1 MTRMLAGMPIFVAMK
16 TERGLIYALFS
27 GTERRLA
34 RMIWI
39 CIIIDVTA
47 WMSPG
52 WMFGGFFFFWAF
64 LWDGQAFR
72 CKSSPKGCGLYSA
85 IPNAWLKSPLA
96 GVLLHTASCVLV
108 MLLLNCRFFFS
119 PSLARMFA
127 RWLVM
132 FPLLRCNNS
141 HIWLTVL
148 SCSIKRQ
155 MFNSDGDKLGYILLI
170 VSSLLFSFFWYA
182 ARAVKRF
189 SLDCSPIMLN
199 RELVFSSGLFSL
211 NNSANANSSSF
222 FIWRRFKSIS
232 SSSF

>member
-1 MTRMLAGMPIFVAMK
+1 MA
-16 TERGLIYALFS
+16 ENS
-27 GTERRLA
+27 S
-34 RMIWI
+34 
-39 CIIIDVTA
+39 C
-47 WMSPG
+47 
-52 WMFGGFFFFWAF
+52 
-64 LWDGQAFR
+64 R
-72 CKSSPKGCGLYSA
+72 CSSSSYSLMRSC
-85 IPNAWLKSPLA
+85 NASFKLSL
-96 GVLLHTASCVLV
+96 
-108 MLLLNCRFFFS
+108 FFS

-189 SLDCSPIMLN
+189 SLDCSPIMFN
-199 RELVFSSGLFSL
+199 RELVFSSGYSRLTTRRTRIVLPFSFGDVSKAFPL
-211 NNSANANSSSF
+211 PLLASCYFLASC
-222 FIWRRFKSIS
+222 
-232 SSSF
+232 

>member
-1 MTRMLAGMPIFVAMK
+1 MA
-16 TERGLIYALFS
+16 E
-27 GTERRLA
+27 
-34 RMIWI
+34 
-39 CIIIDVTA
+39 
-47 WMSPG
+47 
-52 WMFGGFFFFWAF
+52 
-64 LWDGQAFR
+64 
-72 CKSSPKGCGLYSA
+72 KSSCRCSSSYSLMRSC
-85 IPNAWLKSPLA
+85 NASFKLSL
-96 GVLLHTASCVLV
+96 
-108 MLLLNCRFFFS
+108 FFS

-199 RELVFSSGLFSL
+199 RGSLSFLPGYSRLTTRRTRIVLPFSFGDVSKAFPLPLLASCYFLASC
-211 NNSANANSSSF
+211 
-222 FIWRRFKSIS
+222 
-232 SSSF
+232 

>member
-1 MTRMLAGMPIFVAMK
+1 MA
-16 TERGLIYALFS
+16 E
-27 GTERRLA
+27 
-34 RMIWI
+34 
-39 CIIIDVTA
+39 
-47 WMSPG
+47 
-52 WMFGGFFFFWAF
+52 
-64 LWDGQAFR
+64 
-72 CKSSPKGCGLYSA
+72 KSSCRCSSSYSLMRSC
-85 IPNAWLKSPLA
+85 NASFKLS
-96 GVLLHTASCVLV
+96 
-108 MLLLNCRFFFS
+108 FFFS

-222 FIWRRFKSIS
+222 SLETFAQTKLFSVLLASKRPLITELADKLRLKYPLLPTISPCPTMRLEAIRSIIPISCRRYPKSV
-232 SSSF
+232 

>member
-1 MTRMLAGMPIFVAMK
+1 MA
-16 TERGLIYALFS
+16 EN
-27 GTERRLA
+27 
-34 RMIWI
+34 
-39 CIIIDVTA
+39 
-47 WMSPG
+47 
-52 WMFGGFFFFWAF
+52 
-64 LWDGQAFR
+64 
-72 CKSSPKGCGLYSA
+72 SSCRWCSSSYSLMRSC
-85 IPNAWLKSPLA
+85 NASFKLSL
-96 GVLLHTASCVLV
+96 
-108 MLLLNCRFFFS
+108 FFS

-189 SLDCSPIMLN
+189 MLGCISQN
-199 RELVFSSGLFSL
+199 RKTDLENEIYNLVSSIQTTEAKNVIAQTSKLHG
-211 NNSANANSSSF
+211 SF
-222 FIWRRFKSIS
+222 I
-232 SSSF
+232 

>member
-1 MTRMLAGMPIFVAMK
+1 MA
-16 TERGLIYALFS
+16 E
-27 GTERRLA
+27 
-34 RMIWI
+34 
-39 CIIIDVTA
+39 
-47 WMSPG
+47 
-52 WMFGGFFFFWAF
+52 
-64 LWDGQAFR
+64 
-72 CKSSPKGCGLYSA
+72 KSSCRCSSSYSLMRSC
-85 IPNAWLKSPLA
+85 NASFKLSL
-96 GVLLHTASCVLV
+96 
-108 MLLLNCRFFFS
+108 FFS

-189 SLDCSPIMLN
+189 SLDCSPIMFN
-199 RELVFSSGLFSL
+199 RELVFSSGLFL
-211 NNSANANSSSF
+211 LTTRRTRIVLPFSF
-222 FIWRRFKSIS
+222 GDVSKAFPLPLLASCYFLASC
-232 SSSF
+232 

>member
-1 MTRMLAGMPIFVAMK
+1 MA
-16 TERGLIYALFS
+16 EN
-27 GTERRLA
+27 
-34 RMIWI
+34 
-39 CIIIDVTA
+39 
-47 WMSPG
+47 
-52 WMFGGFFFFWAF
+52 
-64 LWDGQAFR
+64 
-72 CKSSPKGCGLYSA
+72 SSCRWCSSSYSLMRSC
-85 IPNAWLKSPLA
+85 NASFKLSL
-96 GVLLHTASCVLV
+96 
-108 MLLLNCRFFFS
+108 FFS

-170 VSSLLFSFFWYA
+170 VSSLLFPFFWYA

-189 SLDCSPIMLN
+189 SLDCSPIMFN

-222 FIWRRFKSIS
+222 
-232 SSSF
+232 SFGDVSKAFPLPLLASCYFLASC

>member
-1 MTRMLAGMPIFVAMK
+1 MA
-16 TERGLIYALFS
+16 E
-27 GTERRLA
+27 
-34 RMIWI
+34 
-39 CIIIDVTA
+39 
-47 WMSPG
+47 
-52 WMFGGFFFFWAF
+52 
-64 LWDGQAFR
+64 
-72 CKSSPKGCGLYSA
+72 KSSCRCSSSYSLMRSC
-85 IPNAWLKSPLA
+85 NASFKLSL
-96 GVLLHTASCVLV
+96 
-108 MLLLNCRFFFS
+108 FFS

-189 SLDCSPIMLN
+189 SLDCSPIMFN

-211 NNSANANSSSF
+211 NNSANANSFLPLSF
-222 FIWRRFKSIS
+222 GDVSKAFPLPLLASCYFLASC
-232 SSSF
+232 

>member
-1 MTRMLAGMPIFVAMK
+1 
-16 TERGLIYALFS
+16 
-27 GTERRLA
+27 
-34 RMIWI
+34 
-39 CIIIDVTA
+39 
-47 WMSPG
+47 
-52 WMFGGFFFFWAF
+52 MFGGFFFFWAF
-64 LWDGQAFR
+64 LWDGRALRF
-72 CKSSPKGCGLYSA
+72 KSSPKGCGLYSA

-189 SLDCSPIMLN
+189 SLDCSPIMFN

-211 NNSANANSSSF
+211 NNSANANTRDAGGNY
-222 FIWRRFKSIS
+222 RRKLNEAAQENAELRKERNRAFPIGDAL
-232 SSSF
+232 FLFAGVR

>member
-1 MTRMLAGMPIFVAMK
+1 
-16 TERGLIYALFS
+16 
-27 GTERRLA
+27 
-34 RMIWI
+34 
-39 CIIIDVTA
+39 
-47 WMSPG
+47 
-52 WMFGGFFFFWAF
+52 MFGGFFFFWAF
-64 LWDGQAFR
+64 PWDGRALRF
-72 CKSSPKGCGLYSA
+72 KSSPKGCGLYSA
-85 IPNAWLKSPLA
+85 IPNAWLKTPLA
-96 GVLLHTASCVLV
+96 GGVLLHTASCVLV
-108 MLLLNCRFFFS
+108 MLLLNCRIFFS

-189 SLDCSPIMLN
+189 LGCSLLCLTGSLSFLPGYSRLTTRRTRIVLP
-199 RELVFSSGLFSL
+199 FSFGDVSKG
-211 NNSANANSSSF
+211 
-222 FIWRRFKSIS
+222 IS
-232 SSSF
+232 SSSFSKLLLFSKLLILLCKDLPNKGIMVYMMMIKGR